1 MPNPEANNPIT
12 LEEIS
17 RVAREMTL
25 QQGGHAPLLVAQGD
39 RQALMFPMTGMAET
53 HEGRARQM
61 FITGMLLAGSGEVGV
76 LQQVFFIT
84 EGWLSVVEG
93 GRLPDTLPSQD
104 PKRREVLTVSNLNLA
119 TGQTQMTIM
128 EMKRDDQG
136 VLQALETPDWNTP
149 IRENRAESPLL
160 DAFVLGF
167 FSSLLEVDE

>member
-1 MPNPEANNPIT
+1 MPKPEDNNPIT

-104 PKRREVLTVSNLNLA
+104 PQRKEVLTISNLDMA
-119 TGQTQMTIM
+119 TGQTRMTIM

-136 VLQALETPDWNTP
+136 MLQALETPDWHTGFGETP
-149 IRENRAESPLL
+149 AESPLL
-160 DAFVLGF
+160 NAFVLGF